1 MKTKNN
7 ILVTSALPYANGP
20 IHLGHLVEYI
30 QTDIWVRFNKSIGND
45 VVYICADDAHGTP
58 IMLKAKQ
65 QGISPEELIS
75 KTKKEHENDFSE
87 FFIQF
92 DHYSSTNSKKNEEL
106 CKKIFLKLHESG
118 HISQKVIS
126 QFYDE
131 NEKIFLPDRYIKGTC
146 PKCKSEDQYGDSC
159 EQCGATYSPT
169 DLINPISV
177 LSNTKPMTKDTNHYF
192 FNLKNFKD
200 YLINWT
206 KEHDLQSSIKNKLNE
221 WLNDNLN
228 DWDITRDAPYFGFKI
243 PNEENKYFYVWMDA
257 PIGYISAFEEYSKN
271 NGNKFDGIWQ
281 NEDHGEIYHF
291 IGKDIA
297 YFHSLFWPSI
307 LNGAGY
313 RTPNSIYCH
322 GFLTVNGKKMSKS
335 RGTFI
340 KASDYLK
347 HLDPE
352 FLRYY
357 FASRLNDSIED
368 IDLNFDDL
376 TKKINSDLVGK
387 LINLASRCS
396 SFLEKNSDLMLSKKL
411 ENKEKFTEFLNDV
424 GEIKRLYSQRKY
436 SNAVNKIMSMTDK
449 ANQYINENKPW
460 AMKDLSKVQ
469 EISTQGLNYFRSI
482 IILLGP
488 VMPDLLKK
496 TENMLNENNLA
507 WENCLSPLLDKK
519 IEKFT
524 PLKTRI
530 QKEDIQRLNNELNEK
545 NNEDKKKVKNMSN
558 EIEYEDFSKINLRV
572 GEIISADNIDGADK
586 LLKLTVNLGELG
598 DKEIFAGIKKFYKAD
613 DLVGLKT
620 LVVENLKPKKMK
632 FGTSSGMVLA
642 ADSDG
647 DIIVIEA
654 SSKIKN
660 GSRVK

>member
-106 CKKIFLKLHESG
+106 CKEIFLKLHESG

-131 NEKIFLPDRYIKGTC
+131 KEKIFLPDRYIKGTC

-206 KEHDLQSSIKNKLNE
+206 KEHDLQPTIKNKLNE

-243 PNEENKYFYVWMDA
+243 PNEENKYFYVWVDA

-424 GEIKRLYSQRKY
+424 GEIKKLYSQRKY

-598 DKEIFAGIKKFYKAD
+598 NKEIFAGIKKFYKAD